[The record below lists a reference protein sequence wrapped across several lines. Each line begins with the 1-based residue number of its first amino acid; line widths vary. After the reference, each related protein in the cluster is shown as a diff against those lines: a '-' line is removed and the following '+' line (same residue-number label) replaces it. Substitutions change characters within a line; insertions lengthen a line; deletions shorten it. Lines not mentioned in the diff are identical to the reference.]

1 MIHRLSSG
9 LQQLYKVTVIVDNSS
24 GRAVAAAVDHGG
36 GLLGSPHGGGRLQRP
51 LAADQG
57 IGVWT
62 KSKTNFK

>member
-24 GRAVAAAVDHGG
+24 GRAVAAAVDHGS
-36 GLLGSPHGGGRLQRP
+36 GLLGGPNGRLQRP